1 MLTMYAMQ
9 VKCDECESWYHQRC
23 VNLRKDKHHD
33 IKYYETANFVGACC
47 SNNREFKLDSD

>member
-1 MLTMYAMQ
+1 MYAMQ